1 MIYKN
6 GVGRSTLL
14 SGLPGIVHGYSDRSL
29 GDGRIPA
36 NTDTFIKAVTGNT
49 RPVVRGAQVHADSV
63 AVVDASF
70 PRTVPEVDAVVTA
83 DPSIMLEVHVAD
95 CVPVLLA
102 DPQARII
109 AAIHAGWKGT
119 LAGIVTNAIGRMR
132 EQGATPEHTYA
143 SIGPHIGRC
152 CYAIGSDRA
161 ELFRNKFGND
171 PRIVSESGDTRYLDI
186 GFINRQQL
194 LGAGVLDSH
203 IDAPVLC
210 TACQVDRFFSF
221 RKDTKET
228 FGEIIGV
235 IGLTSY
241 SL

>member
-1 MIYKN
+1 MIYTN
-6 GVGRSTLL
+6 GVGTSKLL
-14 SGLPGIVHGYSDRSL
+14 SGLPDILHGFSDRTL

-36 NTDTFIKAVTGNT
+36 NTDTFIARVMGEA
-49 RPVVRGAQVHADSV
+49 RPVVRGAQVHAASV
-63 AVVDASF
+63 AVVDASS
-70 PRTVPEVDAVVTA
+70 PRTVPGVDAVVTS
-83 DPSIMLEVHVAD
+83 DPAIMLEVHVAD

-102 DPQARII
+102 DPQAKVI
-109 AAIHAGWKGT
+109 AAVHAGWKGT
-119 LAGIVTNAIGRMR
+119 LAHVVTNTIDRMR
-132 EQGATPEHTYA
+132 EKGATTENMYA
-143 SIGPHIGRC
+143 AIGPHIGRC

-161 ELFRNKFGND
+161 EMFRNTFGND
-171 PRIVSESGDTRYLDI
+171 PRIVSGSGDSWYLDI

-194 LGAGVLDSH
+194 LASGVLDTH

-235 IGLTSY
+235 IGLTP
-241 SL
+241 